1 MTESC
6 LFKNNREPSGVL
18 TAKSQRGTSLGEE
31 SLTALWTF
39 KRLQMV
45 QPPSLAK
52 AEACQV
58 NWRKRDKFLSHKEVR
73 RIEEVGKMSMETTF
87 DIWRFH
93 RHKGDFHR
101 NSTGILRQGLNDQLS
116 PCPPFYL
123 MFNSR
128 ETPVIREHPL
138 ELNCSHYNCLLMEWK
153 FRHKGGEGGGR
164 FGVLA
169 HREY

>member
-1 MTESC
+1 MARGSSKGGLTGTQPLLTGGGKGVGGSMTESC
-6 LFKNNREPSGVL
+6 LFKNNCESSEVL
-18 TAKSQRGTSLGEE
+18 TAKSQIGTSLGEE

-73 RIEEVGKMSMETTF
+73 RIGEEVGKMSMETTF

-101 NSTGILRQGLNDQLS
+101 NSTGILRQGLNDRSGL
-116 PCPPFYL
+116 
-123 MFNSR
+123 
-128 ETPVIREHPL
+128 
-138 ELNCSHYNCLLMEWK
+138 
-153 FRHKGGEGGGR
+153 
-164 FGVLA
+164 
-169 HREY
+169 